1 MIKTLVLVPIRDN
14 DGQPFSPADWDLLER
29 KLLERFGGFTGGG
42 LAEGAWS
49 DETGKVYRDVSRR
62 YEVALSSWNQLPD
75 WLAIV
80 HWIRVHFRQ
89 IAVYIEVA
97 GIPEIIG
104 E

>member
-14 DGQPFSPADWDLLER
+14 DGQAFSPADWDLLER

-42 LAEGAWS
+42 MAEGAWS
-49 DETGKVYRDVSRR
+49 DETGKVYRDISRR

-75 WLAIV
+75 WLDV
-80 HWIRVHFRQ
+80 VRWIRVHFRQ
-89 IAVYIEVA
+89 IAVYVEVA

>member
-42 LAEGAWS
+42 MAEGAWS
-49 DETGKVYRDVSRR
+49 DDAGKVYRDVSRR

-75 WLAIV
+75 WLDV
-80 HWIRVHFRQ
+80 VRWIRVHFRQ
-89 IAVYIEVA
+89 IAVYVEVA